1 MVTSWL
7 IGPACHI
14 FLIFAE
20 VNLSYPCIYQ
30 LDWGLLEHSRW
41 VLGSIWC
48 FIAESNR
55 WHPLMWTTHLLLMLV
70 PMTNVEESCSHCV
83 LKTQKVLFFKNEVT
97 MKVPPPPTK
106 SGILKCLSANTDP
119 QVIVLLSHYCAWVCF
134 CQSFGSVSSCSS
146 FTILLSWWVYS
157 FPHWQISAVVSF
169 QVLKRKQMQNLC
181 MHFAQT
187 EVGQLYLLIHWI
199 IP

>member
-97 MKVPPPPTK
+97 MKVPPPLRKVAFWNASVLTQ
-106 SGILKCLSANTDP
+106 ILRWSSYSLTTVLESASASHLALCLPAP
-119 QVIVLLSHYCAWVCF
+119 LSPSYWV
-134 CQSFGSVSSCSS
+134 GE
-146 FTILLSWWVYS
+146 FTAFLTGRFL
-157 FPHWQISAVVSF
+157 Q
-169 QVLKRKQMQNLC
+169 
-181 MHFAQT
+181 
-187 EVGQLYLLIHWI
+187 
-199 IP
+199 